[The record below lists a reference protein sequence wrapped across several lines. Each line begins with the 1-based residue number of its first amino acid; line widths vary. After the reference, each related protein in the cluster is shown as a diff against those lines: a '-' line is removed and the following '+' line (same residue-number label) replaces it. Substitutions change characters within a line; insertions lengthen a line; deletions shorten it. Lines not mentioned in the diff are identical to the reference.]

1 MEHGRDWGHEDCS
14 PQKTLHLSS
23 LLSRASPT
31 VLNDLFES
39 SFPGPTDNP
48 RVLQLLLAREPLPSI
63 FPVALAGALPSIPTV
78 KGRLAPLG
86 HLHSCLIH
94 SGMASLP
101 ATCVA
106 YGFLQKE
113 ETMDVSPS
121 CNGSE
126 YTCYKELAHSQ
137 ANTEWHRVL
146 HVLPKVTTWGQQP
159 SAG

>member
-1 MEHGRDWGHEDCS
+1 MEHGWDWGREDCS

-23 LLSRASPT
+23 LLPRASPT

-86 HLHSCLIH
+86 QLHSCLIH
-94 SGMASLP
+94 PEWQVYPPPAWPTAFLP
-101 ATCVA
+101 AKRGNDGCFSM
-106 YGFLQKE
+106 FLHHVMVQNTPA
-113 ETMDVSPS
+113 TMNLRTLRLRPNGIAS
-121 CNGSE
+121 CM
-126 YTCYKELAHSQ
+126 YCP
-137 ANTEWHRVL
+137 R
-146 HVLPKVTTWGQQP
+146 
-159 SAG
+159 

>member
-94 SGMASLP
+94 SEWQVYPPPAWPTAFRKKRKRWMFLHHVMAQNTP
-101 ATCVA
+101 ATKNLRTLRLTPNGIA
-106 YGFLQKE
+106 
-113 ETMDVSPS
+113 S
-121 CNGSE
+121 CM
-126 YTCYKELAHSQ
+126 YCP
-137 ANTEWHRVL
+137 R
-146 HVLPKVTTWGQQP
+146 
-159 SAG
+159 